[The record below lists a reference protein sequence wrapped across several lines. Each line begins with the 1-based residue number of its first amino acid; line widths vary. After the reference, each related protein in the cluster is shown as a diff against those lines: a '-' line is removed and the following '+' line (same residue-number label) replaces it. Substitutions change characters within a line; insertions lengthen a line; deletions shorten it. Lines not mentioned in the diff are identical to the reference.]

1 MSTSKHYVNPA
12 ELEKELT
19 VFSET
24 YKSEVLRLL
33 TEGMEPK
40 LSKKKAKG
48 YISEELGAMFLKIAN
63 NLINKNNFNQ
73 YTYRD
78 EMIGLG
84 IEYLC
89 RFAKKFDKSKKNCNG
104 FSYCTQICFNGFLQV
119 IEKENKKLELKDAII
134 KEAMQE
140 TEMDKWAQQNMRDQN
155 EGSNSW

>member
-1 MSTSKHYVNPA
+1 MSSSNHYVDPE

-24 YKSEVLRLL
+24 YKSEVLRLRA
-33 TEGMEPK
+33 EGMEPK
-40 LSKKKAKG
+40 LSNKKAKG
-48 YISEELGAMFLKIAN
+48 YISEELGTMFLKIAN

-119 IEKENKKLELKDAII
+119 IEKENKKMELKDAII
-134 KEAMQE
+134 KEAMLE
-140 TEMDKWAQQNMRDQN
+140 TEMDKWNKQEMRFN
-155 EGSNSW
+155 SEGNNNW